1 MDYRKIITFYYM
13 KKCVILPYVTG
24 KAFQDLMTFAGTT
37 ETPGT
42 WQHGWNAE
50 NYHKSAA

>member
-13 KKCVILPYVTG
+13 KKCVILSYVTG
-24 KAFQDLMTFAGTT
+24 KAFQNPEIAAGTT
-37 ETPGT
+37 ETPG
-42 WQHGWNAE
+42 QHVWNAE